1 MSNMKKLMIVESP
14 GKVKSIKA
22 YLGDGWVVAASVGHV
37 RDLPPNE
44 LGVDIENNFR
54 PKYELTERGR
64 GVVTKLRQ
72 LAANADEVYLAT
84 DLDREGEAIA
94 WHLKVALGLKDY
106 RRVTFS
112 EISKAALQHAIAN
125 PRKINNALVEAQEAR
140 RVLDRLV
147 GFRVSPALSTV
158 FNRRGLSAGR
168 VQTPALGLVV
178 KRELAIQSFVATSYF
193 DVYLVF
199 GENTQNPWSAK
210 WDPEPHFCDGQT
222 HWTDRD
228 VANQIAQ
235 ILNLRVVKYEAK
247 PQAQHPHA
255 PLITSTLQ
263 QSASVAL
270 KISPK
275 DTMKLAQ
282 TLYEQGLITYHRTDF
297 PNLSDGAAQLA
308 RAWLKGNGF
317 SQDINPTVPHWK
329 SREGAQEAHEA
340 IRPVDFNIRTLTI
353 ADPDR
358 ARLQALYDLIWNYAV
373 ASQMKPAIYDTQLL
387 VLAGQHQSKDHHFY
401 ARARALRYAG
411 WHKLTSATAS
421 IEDASDDED
430 DDTVKGI
437 PQNRQL
443 PVLDPGVVMQ
453 ASRGQ
458 VVACKT
464 KPPNRYTEASLG
476 KELEKLGVGRPAT
489 YAAITS
495 GLLDRNFIE
504 LKKRK
509 LFASLG
515 GISIIDVVEICAFAD
530 TGYTSNIEARL
541 DLIVNGKDRYLSVVS
556 ALNQQLDQ
564 EIEKLSQLKR
574 VFPETETGNETKKPT
589 SKKKSTKGTKPG
601 TNTSSQRQ
609 NSAKHKDG
617 DPCPVCKKS
626 SVIYKTV
633 KSGKNEGKH
642 FYGCS
647 DRGCTFFAWASQAS

>member
-1 MSNMKKLMIVESP
+1 MKKLMIVESP
-14 GKVKSIKA
+14 GKLKSIKA
-22 YLGDGWVVAASVGHV
+22 YLGEGWVVAASVGHV
-37 RDLPPNE
+37 RDLPPKK
-44 LGVDIENNFR
+44 LGVDIDNKFR
-54 PKYELTERGR
+54 PQYELTERGR
-64 GVVTKLRQ
+64 GVVAKLRQ
-72 LAANADEVYLAT
+72 LAAAADVVYLAT

-106 RRVTFS
+106 HRITFS

-125 PRKINNALVEAQEAR
+125 PRKLNNTLIEAQEAR

-178 KRELAIQSFVATSYF
+178 KRELEIQSFIATSYF

-199 GENTQNPWSAK
+199 GENTQNPWHAK

-228 VANQIAQ
+228 IANQIAQ
-235 ILNLRVVKYEAK
+235 IRNLRVVKYEAK
-247 PQAQHPHA
+247 PQAQYPHA

-270 KISPK
+270 KFSPK

-297 PNLSDGAAQLA
+297 PNLSAGAVQLA
-308 RAWLKGNGF
+308 RAWLNGNGF
-317 SQDINPTVPHWK
+317 SQDINPVVPNWK

-340 IRPVDFNIRTLTI
+340 IRPVDFNIRALTI

-358 ARLQALYDLIWNYAV
+358 ARLQALYELIWNYAV

-387 VLAGQHQSKDHHFY
+387 VLTGQHRGQDHQFY

-411 WHKLTSATAS
+411 WHKLTSTA
-421 IEDASDDED
+421 APTDDSSEEED
-430 DDTVKGI
+430 DAVKGF

-443 PVLDPGVVMQ
+443 PILDPESVVQ
-453 ASRGQ
+453 SSRGK
-458 VVACKT
+458 VVSCKT
-464 KPPNRYTEASLG
+464 KPPSRYTEASLG
-476 KELEKLGVGRPAT
+476 KELERLGVGRPAT
-489 YAAITS
+489 YATITS
-495 GLLDRNFIE
+495 GLLDRSFID
-504 LKKRK
+504 LRKRK
-509 LFASLG
+509 LFATPG
-515 GISIIDVVEICAFAD
+515 GIAISEVVEICAFAD
-530 TGYTSNIEARL
+530 TGYTSDIEARL

-574 VFPETETGNETKKPT
+574 LFPEAEASRVTKKPT
-589 SKKKSTKGTKPG
+589 SKKKSTKSTKP
-601 TNTSSQRQ
+601 SSNRFPQKQ
-609 NSAKHKDG
+609 GSAKHKDG
-617 DPCPVCKKS
+617 DPCPTCKKGH
-626 SVIYKTV
+626 VIYKTV
-633 KSGKNEGKH
+633 KNGPNAGKPM
-642 FYGCS
+642 YGCS
-647 DRGCTFFAWASQAS
+647 ERSCRFFAWASKAS